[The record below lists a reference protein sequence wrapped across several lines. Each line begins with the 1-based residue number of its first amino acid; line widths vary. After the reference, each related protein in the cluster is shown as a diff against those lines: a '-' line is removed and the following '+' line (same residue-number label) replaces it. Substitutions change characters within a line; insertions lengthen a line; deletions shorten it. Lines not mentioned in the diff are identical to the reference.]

1 MSAVIEN
8 SRQKG
13 SALLLLLMIANHA
26 HADGTNSFPSIETLA
41 KECRMS
47 VRQVIRLVAALEKS
61 GELQVERSAGR
72 TAHRYVLSIPNP
84 DKLSSTVRAAA
95 PAKRQARAKRNP
107 DKMAGFNPDTTAGL
121 NSDIVSGS
129 EAATLTSAATNPDKS
144 DIPTLT
150 NRVSNPDKS
159 GIAYKE
165 EPSITIIEEPSGEPN
180 TEATPPAAE
189 ERSPVDMALDAYRA
203 GFLLRFGAEPHIAYG
218 KDNKIIKALVV
229 SYGLESTVDLIEKYL
244 DSDDDFIVEGGYTI
258 GILSLKLNK
267 LIVQKGN
274 GSGRAKLTARTKS
287 NLAAYDEAMRIG
299 PPKR

>member
-1 MSAVIEN
+1 MSAVIDN

-47 VRQVIRLVAALEKS
+47 VRQIIRLVATLERS

-72 TAHRYVLSIPNP
+72 TAHRYSLSIPNP
-84 DKLSSTVRAAA
+84 DKLSLDAEAKPTRKKRSRAVA
-95 PAKRQARAKRNP
+95 NP
-107 DKMAGFNPDTTAGL
+107 DKMAEINPDKMAEL
-121 NSDIVSGS
+121 DN
-129 EAATLTSAATNPDKS
+129 ATLTSEAVNPDRS
-144 DIPTLT
+144 AASTLT

-159 GIAYKE
+159 GSAYKE
-165 EPSITIIEEPSGEPN
+165 EPSITINKEPSGEPN
-180 TEATPPAAE
+180 MEAAPPAVVE
-189 ERSPVDMALDAYRA
+189 QNPVDVALDAYRA

-218 KDNKIIKALVV
+218 KDNKIIKALIA
-229 SYGLESTVDLIEKYL
+229 SYGLESTLDLIEKYL
-244 DSDDDFIVEGGYTI
+244 DSDDNFIAEGGYTI

-267 LIVQKGN
+267 LIIQKGN
-274 GSGRAKLTARTKS
+274 GSGRAKPTTRTKS
-287 NLAAYDEAMRIG
+287 NLAAYDEAIRIG